1 MIKEIHKIFWVVA
14 FLLVN
19 LLIISCSNP
28 KESDLK
34 LINKK
39 YYLNNEDTV
48 FSGKVEIDE
57 QHDALFENGDL
68 IKVIPKEKKNID
80 ADNDVS
86 KDLPQAVSERY
97 IEKREDQ
104 LYYLVT
110 SDIPFSGKSK
120 IDNTYSATFK
130 NGKLLNYDFKNVLSY
145 SPNDN
150 FQNISIKL
158 EDIEKLKVDTFSNT
172 SSNSVLGFAVSI
184 EIKSY
189 YTHKVYHDLNS
200 KGKALKNPRQP
211 LEIFK
216 SSKSFFKKY
225 KNMELQIWGKGV
237 TKWGYT
243 KITKPQ
249 YKIFYDR
256 DKYGGLET
264 EYYDRKTGSYKP
276 KEGPE
281 TFDSLKALQ
290 SAYPRLKIV
299 KSTQYGPEDRWG
311 SDSILNGYF
320 EVKGTYLYKAGKNEF
335 IYRGRIERTKRYS
348 EIWEGSYI
356 TNKEDRFI
364 SEYKNLI
371 GDYNRHGKWN
381 RYSITNG
388 QKKLLEERFYEHGD
402 LIASSKKEKVVPSSK
417 KKIANPPPEKKTK
430 KPPPKKKKITPSSSE
445 KKASSQL
452 KNKELVSHFD
462 NSNNRDLLIQFVNSY
477 YKLNYTPEIS
487 DKDLHPKILGF
498 FNANTIK
505 SADAPGWRKFR
516 KNKKRVAAGI
526 SVKRFK
532 EIGKDLKN
540 KNYNDIIEDH
550 IYRTAAGQ
558 ELWMKL
564 GFPYIEKD

>member
-80 ADNDVS
+80 AE
-86 KDLPQAVSERY
+86 AVSERY
-97 IEKREDQ
+97 IQKREDQ

-158 EDIEKLKVDTFSNT
+158 EDIEKLKVNTFSNT

-189 YTHKVYHDLNS
+189 YTYKVYHDLNS

-225 KNMELQIWGKGV
+225 KNTEFTSKTEGV

-249 YKIFYDR
+249 HEIFHDR
-256 DKYGGLET
+256 DKYGG
-264 EYYDRKTGSYKP
+264 YKTP
-276 KEGPE
+276 KKDPE

-290 SAYPRLKIV
+290 SAYPRLEIV
-299 KSTQYGPEDRWG
+299 KSTRNGPEDRWG
-311 SDSILNGYF
+311 SNNVYGYF
-320 EVKGTYLYKAGKNEF
+320 EVKGTYLYRRGKNEF

-417 KKIANPPPEKKTK
+417 KKIANPSPEKKTK
-430 KPPPKKKKITPSSSE
+430 KPSPKKKKITSSSSE

-540 KNYNDIIEDH
+540 KNYYDIIENH